1 MGKRGGTVEDHSVMA
16 YLERL
21 PKEKAEVVLLEWMDE
36 NKRPDYVTNEMLE
49 LLHKKV
55 EARYP

>member
-1 MGKRGGTVEDHSVMA
+1 MA

-36 NKRPDYVTNEMLE
+36 DKRPGYVTNEMLE
-49 LLHKKV
+49 LLYKKA
-55 EARYP
+55 EACYPKHHADKL